1 MSCQYI
7 MRQTK
12 DTGGSGLRS
21 LRMQPCSCES
31 IRLHHCSQALSGI
44 AQDFLSVCKLHIH
57 STSFFLLAAKNLFV
71 MQTCCESRLGFQ
83 ATPWKII
90 REILSEMGRF
100 GITQGIPNFN
110 LEFGIGRNSSVF
122 RGDICPVSFLG
133 QAFLRILRIQGD
145 PKNGPQLPVL
155 VIS

>member
-1 MSCQYI
+1 

-12 DTGGSGLRS
+12 DTGGSGLRP

-44 AQDFLSVCKLHIH
+44 AQDFLSVCKLHIIPLP
-57 STSFFLLAAKNLFV
+57 SSSWLPRTSLSCKPAARV
-71 MQTCCESRLGFQ
+71 ALGFRR
-83 ATPWKII
+83 PHGKII

-110 LEFGIGRNSSVF
+110 LDFGIGRNSSVF

-145 PKNGPQLPVL
+145 PKNGPQLPML